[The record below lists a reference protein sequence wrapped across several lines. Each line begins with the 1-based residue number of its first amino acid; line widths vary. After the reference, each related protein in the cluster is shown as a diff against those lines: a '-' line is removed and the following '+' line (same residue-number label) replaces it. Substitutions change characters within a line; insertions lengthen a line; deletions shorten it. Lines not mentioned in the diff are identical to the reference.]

1 MYKNREQFVAS
12 PDTETKR
19 THIDKLQL
27 VADFLRKDALEVI
40 TAANNGHIGGS
51 LSSVE
56 LLTAMYFG
64 GRFNFDPDDPDNP
77 NRDRILIRGHEGP
90 IRYPIFSLLGY
101 IDRDELG
108 TYRQLGSRLQGHED
122 MHETPGVDITPSG
135 SLGMLLS
142 YGVGAAIASK
152 EHNRDNRTI
161 VFLGDGEEQE
171 GNVSEAARHA
181 AALNLDN
188 LICIIDKNGKQ
199 LSRPTNHSDSA
210 SNLKE
215 IWSGYGWGVKE
226 IKDGHDIEEIID
238 VYDELQD
245 LRKPTVVIAHTIKG
259 YGVEGSEEHF
269 SGYHTLSAVPD
280 RAVVGR
286 AIGKI
291 ANRLGDAGV
300 SLEDI
305 KSYAMEHM
313 TRPYATS
320 PSDSSSVID
329 EEVFNLRYDGESGV
343 NLEMAQ
349 SLFFDELR
357 QNIEKLEPSA
367 PFYFV
372 TPDLLRS
379 DIVKETGLESFAN
392 FIDTGIREQHA
403 IAMSHGI
410 SVEDPTARIYV
421 CYGDAFV
428 YRALDQMNAAAQA
441 GSNILIAGENAGIFQ
456 GQNGKTHQSIGQ
468 QGALLHVP
476 DMSVYEPS
484 DINDLYNVFSK
495 ALYENEGVSYVRLH
509 RGTVKLDRDESDKGA
524 TDAYYVHKTDKT
536 PELTII
542 GSGFMLQ
549 NAVDVA
555 KTLETEHGIP
565 TSVINVVDQK
575 SLSQRLPEILDTDAP
590 ILTVYNGDPSILK
603 NSVSSA
609 ILENPDI
616 SKPRGIIGHGFT
628 EGTSGSVSDL
638 IRHFGFDEEGITNV
652 ALEGLRR
659 FNK

>member
-1 MYKNREQFVAS
+1 MNKNRERSVAS
-12 PDTETKR
+12 LEPKEERVCT
-19 THIDKLQL
+19 DKLRL

-40 TAANNGHIGGS
+40 ATANNGHIGGS

-64 GRFNFDPDDPDNP
+64 GRFNFDPDDSNNP

-101 IDRDELG
+101 IDRDELR

-152 EHNRDNRTI
+152 NHNRANRTI

-181 AALNLDN
+181 SALNLDN

-210 SNLKE
+210 SNLKD
-215 IWSGYGWGVKE
+215 IWSGYGWDVKE
-226 IKDGHDIEEIID
+226 IKDGHNIDEIID
-238 VYDELQD
+238 IYDELQN
-245 LRKPTVVIAHTIKG
+245 LRKPTVVIAYTVKG

-280 RAVVGR
+280 KTVVGK
-286 AIGKI
+286 AIGRI
-291 ANRLGDAGV
+291 ADRLSETDI
-300 SLEDI
+300 SLENV
-305 KSYAMEHM
+305 KTYALEHVAK
-313 TRPYATS
+313 PHATS
-320 PSDSSSVID
+320 TTTSNRRVTS
-329 EEVFNLRYDGESGV
+329 EEMFNLKYRGESGV
-343 NLEMAQ
+343 NLEVAQ

-357 QNIEKLEPSA
+357 QNIEGLGST
-367 PFYFV
+367 PFYFI

-379 DIVKETGLESFAN
+379 DIVEETGIKNFAH

-410 SVEDPTARIYV
+410 SVEDPDARIYV
-421 CYGDAFV
+421 CYGDAFA
-428 YRALDQMNAAAQA
+428 YRALDQMNAAAQG
-441 GSNILIAGENAGIFQ
+441 GSNILIAGENAGVFQ
-456 GQNGKTHQSIGQ
+456 GQNGKTHQSVGQ

-484 DINDLYNVFSK
+484 DVNDLYNVFSK
-495 ALYENEGVSYVRLH
+495 VLYENKGVSYVRLH
-509 RGTVKLDRDESDKGA
+509 RGTVKLERDISDENA
-524 TDAYYVHKTDKT
+524 IDAYYVHKTDKT
-536 PELTII
+536 PQLTII

-549 NAVDVA
+549 HAVDAA
-555 KTLETEHGIP
+555 KTLEVTHRIP
-565 TSVINVVDQK
+565 TSVINVVNQK
-575 SLSQRLPEILDTDAP
+575 SLTQRLPEILDTNAL

-603 NSVSSA
+603 NSVSAA
-609 ILENPDI
+609 ILESPDI
-616 SKPRGIIGHGFT
+616 ARPRGIIGHGFT
-628 EGTSGSVSDL
+628 EGTSGTVGDL
-638 IRHFGFDEEGITNV
+638 IRYFKFDTEGITNV
-652 ALEGLRR
+652 ALAGLHR
-659 FNK
+659 FSK

>member
-1 MYKNREQFVAS
+1 M
-12 PDTETKR
+12 
-19 THIDKLQL
+19 
-27 VADFLRKDALEVI
+27 
-40 TAANNGHIGGS
+40 GGS

-64 GRFNFDPDDPDNP
+64 GRFEFDPDNP
-77 NRDRILIRGHEGP
+77 QNPSRDKVLIRGHEGP

-152 EHNRDNRTI
+152 EHGRTNRTI

-181 AALNLDN
+181 ASLGLDN

-199 LSRPTNHSDSA
+199 LSRPTDYSDS
-210 SNLKE
+210 SSDLKG
-215 IWSGYGWGVKE
+215 IWSGYGWEVKE
-226 IKDGHDIEEIID
+226 IQDGHNLDEIIE

-245 LRKPTVVIAHTIKG
+245 ISKPTMVIAHTIKG
-259 YGVEGSEEHF
+259 YGVDGSEEHF

-280 RAVVGR
+280 KDVVQA
-286 AIGKI
+286 AIGRI
-291 ANRLGDAGV
+291 ADRLDKSSATLETVKEYALENIAKPHSTV
-300 SLEDI
+300 SIDDTI
-305 KSYAMEHM
+305 
-313 TRPYATS
+313 TRS
-320 PSDSSSVID
+320 Q
-329 EEVFNLRYDGESGV
+329 EVFNIKYKGESGV
-343 NLEMAQ
+343 NLEAAQ
-349 SLFFDELR
+349 SLFFSELQKR
-357 QNIEKLEPSA
+357 IKENTESA
-367 PFYFV
+367 PFYFI
-372 TPDLLRS
+372 TPDLLRA
-379 DIVKETGLESFAN
+379 DIVEETGIKEFAN

-403 IAMSHGI
+403 IAMAHGI

-428 YRALDQMNAAAQA
+428 YRALDQMNAAAQG
-441 GSNILIAGENAGIFQ
+441 GSNILIAGENAGLFQ

-468 QGALLHVP
+468 PGALLHVP
-476 DMSVYEPS
+476 DMNVYEPS

-495 ALYENEGVSYVRLH
+495 VLHTNDGVSYVRLH
-509 RGTVKLDRDESDKGA
+509 RGSVRLDRDPSDSDA
-524 TDAYYVHKTDKT
+524 TDAYYVHKTDKI
-536 PELTII
+536 PQLTIV

-549 NAVDVA
+549 NAVDAA
-555 KTLETEHGIP
+555 KSLESAYGIA
-565 TSVINVVDQK
+565 TSVINVVDQN
-575 SLSQRLPEILDTDAP
+575 SLEQRLPKLLDADTP
-590 ILTVYNGDPSILK
+590 ILTVYNGDRSILK

-609 ILENPDI
+609 LLGTGDMARPAFIV
-616 SKPRGIIGHGFT
+616 GHGFK

-638 IRHFGFDEEGITNV
+638 TRHFRLDVEGITNV

-659 FNK
+659 HKR